1 MNATIANAVP
11 DPIIERLE
19 DQIRWYDVRSR
30 SNMRRYKQPKI
41 SEAASGIPRAVI
53 VTGVLGII
61 VTR

>member
-11 DPIIERLE
+11 DPIERLE
-19 DQIRWYDVRSR
+19 EQIRWYDVRSG

-41 SEAASGIPRAVI
+41 SVAASGIPRAVI
-53 VTGVLGII
+53 VTGVLGIL